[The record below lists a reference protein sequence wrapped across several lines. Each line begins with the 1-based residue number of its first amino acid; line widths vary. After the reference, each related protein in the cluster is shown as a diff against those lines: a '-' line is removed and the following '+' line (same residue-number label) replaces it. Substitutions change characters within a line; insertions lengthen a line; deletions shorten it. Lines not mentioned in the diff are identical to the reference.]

1 MPPSWKPP
9 GQGGDLVFCE
19 ETIQA
24 MQLVKIF
31 ILETSRLK
39 YSSWKPPSQGGDLVF
54 CEKTIQSMQLVKIF
68 KTVTFKEAF
77 YLYSNSA
84 MVAPGSLHGGPP
96 CLIGG
101 LLHNLKKRA
110 TISN

>member
-1 MPPSWKPP
+1 
-9 GQGGDLVFCE
+9 
-19 ETIQA
+19 
-24 MQLVKIF
+24 
-31 ILETSRLK
+31 
-39 YSSWKPPSQGGDLVF
+39 
-54 CEKTIQSMQLVKIF
+54 MQLVKIF
-68 KTVTFKEAF
+68 KTVSFKETF

-110 TISN
+110 TLLTENRAQQTRTQIREEETKQIHRTVDLVGGRAENTIYFGI

>member
-1 MPPSWKPP
+1 
-9 GQGGDLVFCE
+9 
-19 ETIQA
+19 
-24 MQLVKIF
+24 
-31 ILETSRLK
+31 
-39 YSSWKPPSQGGDLVF
+39 
-54 CEKTIQSMQLVKIF
+54 MQLVKIF
-68 KTVTFKEAF
+68 KTVTFKETF

-110 TISN
+110 TLLTENRAQQTRTQIREEETKQIHRTVDLVGGRAENTIYFGI